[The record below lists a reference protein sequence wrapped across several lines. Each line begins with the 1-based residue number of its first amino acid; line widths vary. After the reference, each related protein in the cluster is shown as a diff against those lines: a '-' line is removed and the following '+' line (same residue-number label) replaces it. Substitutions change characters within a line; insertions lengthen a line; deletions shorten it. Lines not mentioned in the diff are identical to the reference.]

1 MSSHEWGASPSL
13 RSFSSGFSSTFAVGL
28 AATLGL
34 AALAPAGCSF
44 NPDAR
49 ELGPGSATTAGG
61 RGGGGGTGV
70 RPGTG
75 NGTVPPLS
83 GADVGA
89 YGLGDPVTGNGTGS
103 GGVLAGS
110 DGCSLVVG
118 VVRDF
123 KGRNEPGGHSDFE
136 AFMGQRPTTGLV
148 GAQLDAGKKPVYAS
162 LCQGGNMSQSA
173 CPFGQQTTSKANFDQ
188 WYRNTNGVNK
198 PYLVYF
204 QLTSS
209 GGVSTFSSSAFFPL
223 DVGGTVAGWGNSGT
237 GTDGRQHDFGFTT
250 EVHTTFRYGGSEHFT
265 FTGDDDLWV
274 FINGKLALDL
284 GGLHPQANGT
294 IDLDASASKL
304 GISVGNE
311 YPLELFHAERH
322 TDASNFRVDT
332 NFVFVDCGT
341 VVP

>member
-1 MSSHEWGASPSL
+1 LGTAGTAV
-13 RSFSSGFSSTFAVGL
+13 SGF
-28 AATLGL
+28 
-34 AALAPAGCSF
+34 GCSF
-44 NPDAR
+44 DPAAR
-49 ELGPGSATTAGG
+49 EPGPPGSSTTGGG

-70 RPGTG
+70 DPGLG
-75 NGTVPPLS
+75 MGAVPPLTR
-83 GADVGA
+83 ADVGA

-110 DGCSLVVG
+110 DGCSTVVG

-123 KGRNEPGGHSDFE
+123 KGRNESGGHPDFE
-136 AFMGQRPTTGLV
+136 AFSGARPTTGLLA
-148 GAQLDAGKKPVYAS
+148 GQLDAGKKPVYAS
-162 LCQGGNMSQSA
+162 QCQSANMNQGA

-204 QLTSS
+204 QLASN

-223 DVGGTVAGWGNSGT
+223 DGAGWGNSGT
-237 GTDGRQHDFGFTT
+237 GTDGRSHDFGFTT
-250 EVHTTFRYGGSEHFT
+250 ELHTTFRYGGGEHFT

-284 GGLHPQANGT
+284 GGLHPQASGT

-304 GISVGNE
+304 GIRVGDE

-322 TDASNFRVDT
+322 TQASNFRVDT
-332 NFVFVDCGT
+332 NFVFVDCGSI
-341 VVP
+341 VP

>member
-1 MSSHEWGASPSL
+1 MSSSLPEGAAAL
-13 RSFSSGFSSTFAVGL
+13 STGWCVL
-28 AATLGL
+28 AAALWLGT
-34 AALAPAGCSF
+34 AGTAVSALGCSF
-44 NPDAR
+44 DPAAR
-49 ELGPGSATTAGG
+49 DPGPPGSSGNGAG

-70 RPGTG
+70 RPGLG
-75 NGTVPPLS
+75 MGAVPPLTP
-83 GADVGA
+83 ADVGA

-103 GGVLAGS
+103 GGVLAGT
-110 DGCSLVVG
+110 DGCSTVVG

-123 KGRNEPGGHSDFE
+123 KGRNESGGHPDFE
-136 AFMGQRPTTGLV
+136 AFSGARPTTGLV
-148 GAQLDAGKKPVYAS
+148 GGQLDGGKKPVYAS
-162 LCQGGNMSQSA
+162 QCQGGNMNQGA

-204 QLTSS
+204 QLAPN

-223 DVGGTVAGWGNSGT
+223 DGAGWGNSGT
-237 GTDGRQHDFGFTT
+237 GTDGRSHDFGFTT
-250 EVHTTFRYGGSEHFT
+250 ELHTTFRYGGGEHFS

-284 GGLHPQANGT
+284 GGLHPQATGT

-304 GISVGNE
+304 GISVGDE

-322 TDASNFRVDT
+322 TQASNFRVDT
-332 NFVFVDCGT
+332 NFVFVDCGSI
-341 VVP
+341 VP